1 VRRLR
6 FVTKALLWYPFVC
19 VLATGGFAL
28 WQWFDCTSAE
38 DVALCR
44 SEIWPQA
51 LLFGASIAAI
61 GLGLLLLAWLI
72 TGAFSWGR
80 HRGRGRHRDRGRA
93 TSPRASGFEPQETP
107 NGERREPATP
117 GGD

>member
-6 FVTKALLWYPFVC
+6 SVTKALLWYPFVC

-28 WQWFDCTSAE
+28 WQWFDCAPAE

-44 SEIWPQA
+44 NEIWPQA
-51 LLFGASIAAI
+51 LLFGASIATI
-61 GLGLLLLAWLI
+61 GLGVLLFAWLV

-80 HRGRGRHRDRGRA
+80 HRGRGRAAGA
-93 TSPRASGFEPQETP
+93 RASGFEPGQTP
-107 NGERREPATP
+107 DGERREPVPPA
-117 GGD
+117 GD